1 MKMTTKTKF
10 FRQSIEGGG
19 QMLNGLQRCNRNIW
33 KQHKKKCCYYK
44 DAIAIFEN
52 NTKRSV
58 VQIERCSVGIANY
71 VFIVSTA
78 NEKFVLRC
86 SKDENAYKDTVYWL
100 NRLSVCEIPI
110 PIVLS
115 EGKYKDYSYLI
126 LSYIRGDDIGNVY
139 CKLND
144 SEKKQIA
151 KEVVKIQR
159 KVSRL
164 DIHADMEWTWN
175 CFVDKMLNRAEKRI
189 KRKNYFDFN
198 KIYIIKKLQQEIQE
212 YLDKVPI
219 APYLDDIST
228 KNLLIYEGNVSGIID
243 IDWIGFGDMLT
254 FVALTRVSLLNMDLD
269 TKYIDYLLDEI
280 RPNTIE
286 YKAFIFYCLIYCV
299 DFMGEIGMQF
309 LDKTIPVNE
318 NIIERLNDIFDFLME
333 EWDKYCKR

>member
-1 MKMTTKTKF
+1 MD
-10 FRQSIEGGG
+10 
-19 QMLNGLQRCNRNIW
+19 
-33 KQHKKKCCYYK
+33 YK

-159 KVSRL
+159 KVLRL

-243 IDWIGFGDMLT
+243 IDWMGFGDMLT

>member
-1 MKMTTKTKF
+1 METK
-10 FRQSIEGGG
+10 IEIGIFSSVYRGED
-19 QMLNGLQRCNRNIW
+19 
-33 KQHKKKCCYYK
+33 KCSMDYK

-164 DIHADMEWTWN
+164 DIHADMGWTWN

-243 IDWIGFGDMLT
+243 IDWMGFGDMLT

-309 LDKTIPVNE
+309 LDRTIPVNE

>member
-1 MKMTTKTKF
+1 MD
-10 FRQSIEGGG
+10 
-19 QMLNGLQRCNRNIW
+19 
-33 KQHKKKCCYYK
+33 YK

-151 KEVVKIQR
+151 KEVVKIQQ

-175 CFVDKMLNRAEKRI
+175 CFVDEMLNRAEKRI

-254 FVALTRVSLLNMDLD
+254 FVAMTRVALLNMDLD
-269 TKYIDYLLDEI
+269 TEYIDYLLDEI

>member
-1 MKMTTKTKF
+1 MD
-10 FRQSIEGGG
+10 
-19 QMLNGLQRCNRNIW
+19 
-33 KQHKKKCCYYK
+33 YK

-164 DIHADMEWTWN
+164 DIHEDMEWTWN

-243 IDWIGFGDMLT
+243 IDWMGFGDMLT

>member
-1 MKMTTKTKF
+1 MD
-10 FRQSIEGGG
+10 
-19 QMLNGLQRCNRNIW
+19 
-33 KQHKKKCCYYK
+33 YK

-159 KVSRL
+159 KVLRL

-243 IDWIGFGDMLT
+243 IDWMGFGDMLT

-299 DFMGEIGMQF
+299 DFMGERGMQF

>member
-1 MKMTTKTKF
+1 MD
-10 FRQSIEGGG
+10 
-19 QMLNGLQRCNRNIW
+19 
-33 KQHKKKCCYYK
+33 YK
-44 DAIAIFEN
+44 DAIVIFEN

-164 DIHADMEWTWN
+164 DIHTDMEWTWN

-243 IDWIGFGDMLT
+243 IDWMGFGDMLT

-299 DFMGEIGMQF
+299 DFMGEKGMQF